1 MASPLFCPSQT
12 FPFLRNDTK
21 TWRPLNSSCWIQ
33 EWLFHKSENVFGKIM
48 IAWAPYVT
56 CTVNWHG
63 GILKP
68 KLGKQCPPNLIVLTD
83 WKTKNFGTKSWKSM
97 MSSWKR
103 HIVTRKKI
111 KQYLICTMKIEMRC
125 ACGGGADKKRE
136 RDHFMT
142 KKSWNTSTW
151 IPLTSIMGRFLIIR
165 VIKDHN
171 ADGYQNYCQGAGTD
185 FFLCRSSDYHTILL
199 AIVHEQIVQ
208 RHIIG
213 LWNMKQSHIASFF
226 II

>member
-21 TWRPLNSSCWIQ
+21 TWHPLNPSCWIQ

-48 IAWAPYVT
+48 IPWAPYVT

-125 ACGGGADKKRE
+125 ACSGGAEKERE

-142 KKSWNTSTW
+142 KKLKHLDLNT
-151 IPLTSIMGRFLIIR
+151 F
-165 VIKDHN
+165 DQHN
-171 ADGYQNYCQGAGTD
+171 G
-185 FFLCRSSDYHTILL
+185 
-199 AIVHEQIVQ
+199 
-208 RHIIG
+208 
-213 LWNMKQSHIASFF
+213 SFSYY
-226 II
+226 

>member
-1 MASPLFCPSQT
+1 MDSPLFCPSQI

-21 TWRPLNSSCWIQ
+21 TWHPLNSSCWIQ

-48 IAWAPYVT
+48 IPWAPYVT

-68 KLGKQCPPNLIVLTD
+68 KLGKHCPPNLIVLPD

-103 HIVTRKKI
+103 HIVTSKKFNSSWYASW
-111 KQYLICTMKIEMRC
+111 KLKWGVHVAVVLR
-125 ACGGGADKKRE
+125 KRE

-142 KKSWNTSTW
+142 KKSKHLDLNT
-151 IPLTSIMGRFLIIR
+151 F
-165 VIKDHN
+165 DQHN
-171 ADGYQNYCQGAGTD
+171 G
-185 FFLCRSSDYHTILL
+185 
-199 AIVHEQIVQ
+199 
-208 RHIIG
+208 
-213 LWNMKQSHIASFF
+213 SFSYY
-226 II
+226 